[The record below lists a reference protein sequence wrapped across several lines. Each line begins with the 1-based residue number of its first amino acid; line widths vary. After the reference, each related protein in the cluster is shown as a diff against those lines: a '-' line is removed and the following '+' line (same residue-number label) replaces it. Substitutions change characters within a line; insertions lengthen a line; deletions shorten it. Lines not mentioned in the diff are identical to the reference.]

1 MRKTSKIVF
10 ALFLV
15 VSMLAFPVGAV
26 MASSFSG
33 DEKPLNEVE
42 AVGSTTFE
50 AGNYLIQNRTYK
62 RFAQVDN
69 NDSGNNYS
77 TEGAVIEQFPLE
89 YSSQQIWRI
98 FPLGTGYYKIECFR
112 SGRCLSVKSGDEHS
126 KMGAIVQKTYT
137 GAYNQQWKIIRTRN
151 GSYKIKARS
160 SEDYTTYDLVLDVN
174 TQGLHS
180 VDGLNLKQREYIDNS
195 SYKDEWFVF
204 KIKSDAQIGIVGI
217 IEDKHDHK
225 SCFNSAIN
233 SIAATDGYNSISCKL
248 TNYLTK
254 NKCKDVLQ
262 KSKAFISRS
271 HGYYSATSTYILTST
286 NRTQWLS
293 SVDIYDYDSNTV
305 LTNLSNVYMVL
316 YVGCYTAYRGTDSG
330 ARNLV
335 VASYDAGA
343 RFVTGFEASISCDG
357 ANKWVESF
365 FKYYEEG
372 YSLRTSAKKATND
385 NKSYTGISTCKYL
398 GS

>member
-195 SYKDEWFVF
+195 SYKDEWFIF
-204 KIKSDAQIGIVGI
+204 KLGYDIGIIGI
-217 IEDKHDHK
+217 QDDSTSHDHK
-225 SCFNSAIN
+225 TWVNSVLN
-233 SIAATDGYNSISCKL
+233 SIAIKGDYSSVNCKL
-248 TNYLTK
+248 TDHMTLSQGLSVIKNSKIFAFRGHGYGSSSESRIYLGESSYVSSISIYNFNTK
-254 NKCKDVLQ
+254 TVLQ
-262 KSKAFISRS
+262 DLSKV
-271 HGYYSATSTYILTST
+271 YIA
-286 NRTQWLS
+286 
-293 SVDIYDYDSNTV
+293 
-305 LTNLSNVYMVL
+305 VYT
-316 YVGCYTAYRGTDSG
+316 GCETAYGGTGSSARNIVTASVKAGTDFAIGFEDTIDCAS
-330 ARNLV
+330 ASKWQEAFFEYLITES
-335 VASYDAGA
+335 VASAA
-343 RFVTGFEASISCDG
+343 I
-357 ANKWVESF
+357 
-365 FKYYEEG
+365 
-372 YSLRTSAKKATND
+372 KATNKCSSAS
-385 NKSYTGISTCKYL
+385 NGINSCRVLSKN
-398 GS
+398 G